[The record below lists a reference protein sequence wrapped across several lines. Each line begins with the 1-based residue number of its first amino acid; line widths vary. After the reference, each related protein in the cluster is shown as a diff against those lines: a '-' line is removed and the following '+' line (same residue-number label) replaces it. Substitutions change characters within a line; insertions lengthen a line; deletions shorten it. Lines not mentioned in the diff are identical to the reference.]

1 MPAPMIELLSKDQFI
16 NALPDEE
23 MRVRIHQSR
32 PATLRGAL
40 EIALEL
46 ESYQLA
52 SRHRTRL
59 VRGVK
64 SLEPASEDLQESL
77 ITQLL
82 ELL

>member
-16 NALPDEE
+16 DALPDEE
-23 MRVRIHQSR
+23 MKARIHQSH

-46 ESYQLA
+46 KSYQLA
-52 SRHRTRL
+52 SHHRTRP

-64 SLEPASEDLQESL
+64 SLEPASGSL
-77 ITQLL
+77 SVKL
-82 ELL
+82 